1 MGIQQGHSSLLIS
14 DYIVYKHGFIF
25 TPFQLIKL
33 VFISHGR
40 TLAAM
45 DNPLI
50 RDRIEAWKYG
60 PVIPVL
66 YHELKIWG
74 DEKVK
79 MLHYCGTV
87 PRQDTNIDD
96 HFEELFSR
104 VISDDERRMID
115 LTVKHYGGWS
125 FSDLQRMCHE
135 PGSPWDTHHDGEFGT
150 EIPDYTIKKIL
161 QERVGWLIDSWEI
174 Q

>member
-14 DYIVYKHGFIF
+14 DYIVYRHDCRF

-40 TLAAM
+40 TLGVK

-66 YHELKIWG
+66 YHELKMWG
-74 DEKVK
+74 DGKVQN
-79 MLHYCGTV
+79 LHYCGTK
-87 PRQDTNIDD
+87 PRQDTNFDN
-96 HFEELFSR
+96 HLERLFSG
-104 VISDDERRMID
+104 VISDDERSIID
-115 LTVKHYGGWS
+115 LTVEHYGGWS

-150 EIPDYTIKKIL
+150 EIPDYTIKKYYKKEL
-161 QERVGWLIDSWEI
+161 DG
-174 Q
+174 